1 MHDHDH
7 PHHDHSRDGDNHESL
22 RVLAIDV
29 GAGTQD
35 ILLYDSAK
43 SPENCFKMVLPSQT
57 QIVGQRI
64 RDATA
69 DGLPIHLSGTLMG
82 GGASS
87 SAVAEHIARGFPV
100 TATQSAARTLHND
113 PERVRKLGVA
123 ITEESPSGA
132 TAIDMRDVDLK
143 SLAHGLGTFGI
154 GMPEIV
160 AVAIQ
165 DHGYRPGS
173 GNNEVRFQYLQHLV
187 ENSGALANMVYQ
199 QPPDGMTRMDAV
211 IEAVPGAFVMDTG
224 AAAVLGVL
232 GDPVVAIAV
241 RDEGAVLINVGNM
254 HTFATLVKGRRLYGL
269 FEHHTGGITAAV
281 INDLVERL
289 RAGTIDGATFSRD
302 FDGHGAALDPGYRDE
317 GPFRFVAITGP
328 NRTIARSLGY
338 HEAAPHGDMM
348 LAGSF
353 GLVEGVLMKR
363 AADGHSDCLTL
374 AAG

>member
-1 MHDHDH
+1 MHDHSH
-7 PHHDHSRDGDNHESL
+7 AHHDQTPTGEEDQRL
-22 RVLAIDV
+22 RILAIDV

-35 ILLYDSAK
+35 ILLYDSSK

-64 RDATA
+64 RQATRREA
-69 DGLPIHLSGTLMG
+69 PIHLSGTLMG

-87 SAVAEHIARGFPV
+87 SAVADHLTRGLGV
-100 TATQSAARTLHND
+100 TATRSAARTLHND
-113 PERVRKLGVA
+113 PQRVRKLGVS
-123 ITEESPSGA
+123 ITEVAPAGA
-132 TAIDMRDVDLK
+132 EVIDMRDVDLEA
-143 SLAHGLGTFGI
+143 LARGLGAFGI
-154 GMPEIV
+154 DMPETI

-165 DHGYRPGS
+165 DHGYQPGS

-187 ENSGALANMVYQ
+187 ENDGALANMVYLE
-199 QPPDGMTRMDAV
+199 PPAGMTRMAAV
-211 IEAVPGAFVMDTG
+211 VESIPGTFVMDTG

-232 GDPVVAIAV
+232 GDPDVANAV

-254 HTFATLVKGRRLYGL
+254 HTFATLVKGRRMFGL
-269 FEHHTGGITAAV
+269 FEHHTGGITAEI

-289 RAGTIDGATFSRD
+289 RVGTIDGATFARD
-302 FDGHGAALDPGYRDE
+302 FDGHGAALDPAYREE

-328 NRTIARSLGY
+328 NRAIARSLGY

-363 AADGHSDCLTL
+363 AAEGDTAGLTL